1 VSGSRV
7 FFGTADGRLTALD
20 VKSGKKAWEYEAGGD
35 LNASPAISNGKLVIG
50 NKDGTLYCFGAKPA
64 SK

>member
-1 VSGSRV
+1 
-7 FFGTADGRLTALD
+7 